1 MKFSVAL
8 LSLLLASGGF
18 ARKEK
23 GEEKNEI
30 IETRNVPLAITTFTP
45 RKTHQV
51 RSGSKLFGY
60 MLRITPFASQNF
72 DGTNRQTGIRIKI
85 TFQLSVSI
93 FSRAALVLMVDGR
106 KSDPAILDWTVDTSW
121 GAGGSGT
128 AEIVIADEPRLLG
141 LLANAKEIY
150 VTILVPGRPPPS
162 DQISFQMSEE
172 QQNDCRL
179 INDKYGLG
187 TTGFHHPEDP

>member
-1 MKFSVAL
+1 M
-8 LSLLLASGGF
+8 
-18 ARKEK
+18 
-23 GEEKNEI
+23 
-30 IETRNVPLAITTFTP
+30 TFTP

-60 MLRITPFASQNF
+60 MLKVTPFASQNF
-72 DGTNRQTGIRIKI
+72 DGTNQRTGIRAKI
-85 TFQLSVSI
+85 TFRLSASI

-106 KSDPAILDWTVDTSW
+106 KSDPAMLDWTVDTSW

-128 AEIVIADEPRLLG
+128 AEITIDDEPRLLG

-150 VTILVPGRPPPS
+150 LTILVPGRPAPS
-162 DQISFQMSEE
+162 DQISFRLSEE

-179 INDKYGLG
+179 IAEKYGK
-187 TTGFHHPEDP
+187 TGYHHPGDP